1 MKYISKKEAETLFS
15 LIELIENN
23 KVRTFSKV
31 TESPWPY
38 VWVESVSVEG
48 DRFFKEEVFKTS
60 GLPPKPFEIDENYI
74 SKEYIKKNLI

>member
-1 MKYISKKEAETLFS
+1 MKHITKKEAVKLFT

-23 KVRTFSKV
+23 KVRTFSKA

-48 DRFFKEEVFKTS
+48 DRFFEEEVFKTS
-60 GLPPKPFEIDENYI
+60 GLPSKPFEIDENYV
-74 SKEYIKKNLI
+74 SKEFIKKNLI